1 MSNLK
6 SNIEGIYNYCDRWC
20 ERCKYTDRC
29 LSFQRELKAGMD
41 PLERDIPQEKSWNY
55 IRKCFDDAME
65 MIQELAEREGI
76 DLENLEEAEEETPSE
91 KADRFEEDTKTAHAK
106 YLKLSQDFFTQN
118 SRFFEEKGRDSIR
131 WVEMGLDDEEAA
143 LAQWQQ
149 VNDQVEVIQWYKYF
163 IGAKLDRAAS
173 GIDEMDQEAGVSPVQ
188 SDANRTARILMVAI
202 DRSIAAWR
210 VLLSVFAEKE
220 EAILKIL
227 APLAQIRRKVED
239 VFPRWS
245 EAGPDVEW

>member
-1 MSNLK
+1 MSNLE

-29 LSFQRELKAGMD
+29 LSFQREREAGMD
-41 PLERDIPQEKSWNY
+41 PLERDIPLEKSWNY

-76 DLENLEEAEEETPSE
+76 DLENLEDAEEVSPSE
-91 KADRFEEDTKTAHAK
+91 KADRFEEDTKTAHVK
-106 YLKLSQDFFTQN
+106 YLRLSQDFFTQN
-118 SRFFEEKGRDSIR
+118 SRFFEEKGEESIR

-143 LAQWQQ
+143 LAQWQR
-149 VNDQVEVIQWYKYF
+149 VNDQAEVIQWYRFF

-173 GIDEMDQEAGVSPVQ
+173 GIDEMDNEDWGRPEQ

-210 VLLSVFAEKE
+210 VLLSVFPEKE
-220 EAILKIL
+220 ETILRIL
-227 APLAQIRRKVED
+227 SLLAQIRRRVEE

-245 EAGPDVEW
+245 IAGPDVEW